1 MSNTDNRTVS
11 PLTQVLSD
19 YQAANENMVT
29 AIEPH
34 ANDWKSHILPL
45 ARIKKIMKSEDE
57 IKPSMGQQKL
67 MISSE
72 GPIFFSK
79 ACEIFIGEVA
89 IRAWMSTCEGK
100 RRTVQKADV
109 QSALNRSDMF
119 DFLIDIVPRL
129 TGKSPVEV
137 GKGNGGETEF
147 EGDSN
152 EIPTVNPQH
161 GMMLQAITHHLQQDQ
176 MSQQLD
182 PNLAVMMSGFEGGGA
197 AGVGSGG
204 LASEEEQRI
213 LMMQWQAAAT
223 QNLQAEELKRKKADD
238 DDE

>member
-1 MSNTDNRTVS
+1 
-11 PLTQVLSD
+11 
-19 YQAANENMVT
+19 
-29 AIEPH
+29 
-34 ANDWKSHILPL
+34 
-45 ARIKKIMKSEDE
+45 
-57 IKPSMGQQKL
+57 
-67 MISSE
+67 
-72 GPIFFSK
+72 
-79 ACEIFIGEVA
+79 
-89 IRAWMSTCEGK
+89 
-100 RRTVQKADV
+100 
-109 QSALNRSDMF
+109 MF

-137 GKGNGGETEF
+137 GKGDGGETEF
-147 EGDSN
+147 EGGEDININININVTITGNIHSFHSNSSILVVATLLAGSN

-182 PNLAVMMSGFEGGGA
+182 PNLAAMMSGFEGGGA

-223 QNLQAEELKRKKADD
+223 QNLQADELKRKKADD